1 MTPWDGMNRR
11 KFPRVYYPCLIVLK
25 YAEGEQESILT
36 HTENIGVG
44 GISAIVKKNLKIF
57 SPVDLELDVLD
68 LGGHIKCQGRVVWSI
83 RRKEDDSKKPMFYD
97 VGIEFSSLS
106 SEDLGRIE
114 DIVKR
119 IAKQGGIVPE
129 TPRRKN

>member
-1 MTPWDGMNRR
+1 MNAWDGMNRR

-25 YAEGEQESILT
+25 YAEGAQESILT
-36 HTENIGVG
+36 HTENLGVG

-97 VGIEFSSLS
+97 VGIEFSNLNN
-106 SEDLGRIE
+106 EDRVRIE

-119 IAKQGGIVPE
+119 IAKQGGSVPE
-129 TPRRKN
+129 THRRA